1 MSILSDITIRDL
13 CRLTEPFFDQ
23 AMYDNLVQEQRAWPL
38 TTFACDDIKS
48 KFRERAH
55 RNRTQEEL
63 DAFIPMIAPF
73 HPELIRHV
81 EYRETRGGE
90 LVVDDRK
97 IISKGTTSY
106 GYDVSLTDDVK
117 IFTNINA
124 TEIDPKRF
132 DSQNCLAQAEVRTDV
147 DGGRYVLI
155 PPHSYMLGST
165 VEYFR
170 VPRDVM
176 IICVGKSTYAR
187 SGAIVNTTPIEPGF
201 EGNVVIEI
209 ANTAP
214 LPCRIYLDEGIAQ
227 FLFFRGD
234 RPCQTSYGDR
244 GGKYQFQ
251 EGVVMARV

>member
-97 IISKGTTSY
+97 IISMGLTSY
-106 GYDVSLTDDVK
+106 GYDVCLNEDVK
-117 IFTNINA
+117 LFTNIHSVV
-124 TEIDPKRF
+124 IDPKRF
-132 DSQNCLAQAEVRTDV
+132 DEQKCLVDAKIQTDE
-147 DGGRYVLI
+147 DGSKYVIL
-155 PPHSYMLGST
+155 PPHSYMLGVT

-170 VPRDVM
+170 IPRDIMVV
-176 IICVGKSTYAR
+176 CLGKSTYAR
-187 SGAIVNTTPIEPGF
+187 CGAIVNATPIEPGF

-209 ANTAP
+209 SNSTP
-214 LPCRIYLDEGIAQ
+214 SPMRVYLNEGIAQ
-227 FLFFRGD
+227 FLFYRGD
-234 RPCQTSYGDR
+234 RPCKTSYGDR
-244 GGKYQFQ
+244 GGKYQGQ
-251 EGVVMARV
+251 RGVTLPKV